1 MKFRIG
7 MRKIKSVISLVVA
20 FFIWQL
26 IRFIMPG
33 LEPHPIFAY
42 IYSVMEIRA
51 TTDETKKFGKLRIKA
66 TFIGL
71 ITAIFFIAIS
81 ALTIAKIEASMWRLL
96 AEVLVILIATLISLI
111 FAEKAK
117 CESFCGVAAMITIMC
132 LVSHGEEDIYLH
144 AIMRVC
150 QTLIGVFSALIV
162 NILVKKEKDN

>member
-1 MKFRIG
+1 MSFRIG
-7 MRKIKSVISLVVA
+7 MRKIKSLISLVVA

-51 TTDETKKFGKLRIKA
+51 TADETKKFGKLRIKA

-71 ITAIFFIAIS
+71 LTAIFFITLS
-81 ALTIAKIEASMWRLL
+81 VFTVAKIEANMWRLL

-117 CESFCGVAAMITIMC
+117 CESFCGIAAMITIMC

-162 NILVKKEKDN
+162 NILVKNDKKD